1 MLPQLRKFCR
11 SLGMYFTAVDLYS
24 DFPRSAECSEVM
36 HRLESQG
43 ILRLALE
50 EVKLCQKMSAGV
62 TFVVNRVQILAM
74 SLARCNIHSS
84 YSSIN
89 LVSFPDPM

>member
-11 SLGMYFTAVDLYS
+11 SLGMYFKAVDLYS
-24 DFPRSAECSEVM
+24 DIPRSAECSEVM

-62 TFVVNRVQILAM
+62 TFVVNHIPM